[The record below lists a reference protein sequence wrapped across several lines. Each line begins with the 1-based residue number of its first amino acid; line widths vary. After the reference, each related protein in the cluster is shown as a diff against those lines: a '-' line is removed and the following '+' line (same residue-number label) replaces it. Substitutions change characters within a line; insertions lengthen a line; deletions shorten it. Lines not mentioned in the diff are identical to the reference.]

1 MGLSALAGRRR
12 RHSASARPAN
22 CLDKA
27 TPLNWETNGR
37 SITGHEHYTDEYGR
51 EGYR

>member
-1 MGLSALAGRRR
+1 MSVSALARRRR

-27 TPLNWETNGR
+27 TPLNWETNDR
-37 SITGHEHYTDEYGR
+37 SITGHEHYTDEYDC